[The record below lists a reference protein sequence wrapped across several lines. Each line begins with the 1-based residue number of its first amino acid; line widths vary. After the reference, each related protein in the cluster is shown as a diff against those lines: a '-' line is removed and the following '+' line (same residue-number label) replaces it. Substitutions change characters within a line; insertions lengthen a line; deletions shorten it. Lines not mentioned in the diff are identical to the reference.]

1 MKTKNVYKEYH
12 RYFNVRQLARLS
24 FPPPSLLHSNLAH
37 ILVKHCPP
45 NIPSHVGQ
53 LDLGNV
59 YVLAHVPPQPHLLA
73 RALKSSHKW
82 ASLPMRGV
90 GVFLHT

>member
-45 NIPSHVGQ
+45 NIPSHVGHV
-53 LDLGNV
+53 GNV
-59 YVLAHVPPQPHLLA
+59 YDLAHVPPQPHLPA
-73 RALKSSHKW
+73 RALKPSQKW
-82 ASLPMRGV
+82 ASLLMRGV